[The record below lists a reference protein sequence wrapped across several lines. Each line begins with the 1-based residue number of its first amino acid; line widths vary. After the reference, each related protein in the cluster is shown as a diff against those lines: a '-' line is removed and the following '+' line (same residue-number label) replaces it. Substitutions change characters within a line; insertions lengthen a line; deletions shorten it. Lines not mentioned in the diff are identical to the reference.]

1 MRGPKNS
8 VPTLRGWINPKSG
21 ELLKSQRISQSDID
35 AWHGVSSAPA
45 TTKPKIDMEAVMEE
59 AEIENNA
66 QQLNEAPMNN
76 TSLNEMSKMEL
87 EALGRQHGVELDRRE
102 KKSSL
107 VDKMKNLLG

>member
-1 MRGPKNS
+1 MKGPKNS

-35 AWHGVSSAPA
+35 AWHGVSAPA
-45 TTKPKIDMEAVMEE
+45 PAKPKIDMEAIMEE

-76 TSLNEMSKMEL
+76 TSLDEMSKVEL
-87 EALGRQHGVELDRRE
+87 EALGRQHGVEFDRRE
-102 KKSSL
+102 KQSTL
-107 VDKMKNLLG
+107 VGKMKNLLG